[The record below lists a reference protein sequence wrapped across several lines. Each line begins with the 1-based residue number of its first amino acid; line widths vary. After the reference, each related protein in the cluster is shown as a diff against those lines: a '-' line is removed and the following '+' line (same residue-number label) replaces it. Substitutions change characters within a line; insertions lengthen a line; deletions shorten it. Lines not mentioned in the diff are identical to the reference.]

1 MPFAGMKV
9 SQLMLAVVLFG
20 SGERLATLMAD
31 TSSVL
36 RQRPGWGAG
45 AGLEMQ
51 AKLTAVTQHNGRR
64 LVSKSY
70 LPEACGRLAQRTGR
84 WMSSTTPVWMEG
96 GTSYLE
102 LVGNDRFRLAYAAH
116 VVERVPDLVTLLND
130 VASILAPGGE
140 LRLAVLDKRYCF
152 DFRRRMRRCTV
163 GIPAS
168 FVERISAWP
177 AGDLGC
183 AVWLGETWCA
193 PARPKRRTCH
203 GGTLKSCQCRTGS
216 AFQGT
221 RLLQIVAVRRSRS
234 CLLAAACAVLAL
246 APLRS
251 VAWLSP
257 AACRRQLF
265 TGLGL
270 GLLPNL
276 PALAEEQVPL
286 GSIPVDMVA
295 TAVGEKVTTP
305 NGVIYEP
312 LEMGTSEGGL
322 RNGPPR
328 GGANVVLR
336 YKAHIDGF
344 DGPVFDSSELRG
356 SRKPNKI
363 DAVECR
369 LNVDWGGEDL
379 GKETGGAQGV
389 QELLLLMQG
398 AGNGIG

>member
-1 MPFAGMKV
+1 
-9 SQLMLAVVLFG
+9 MLAVVLFG
-20 SGERLATLMAD
+20 SGERLATLMTD

-36 RQRPGWGAG
+36 RQRPGWG
-45 AGLEMQ
+45 
-51 AKLTAVTQHNGRR
+51 
-64 LVSKSY
+64 
-70 LPEACGRLAQRTGR
+70 
-84 WMSSTTPVWMEG
+84 
-96 GTSYLE
+96 
-102 LVGNDRFRLAYAAH
+102 
-116 VVERVPDLVTLLND
+116 
-130 VASILAPGGE
+130 GGE
-140 LRLAVLDKRYCF
+140 QLGRGWAGDAGEAEGWSARATCQRPVEGWPKGLAAGCPAPLPFGWREIQEKSWPVHTLAVSSLPPSWSVSRLRGGDPAG
-152 DFRRRMRRCTV
+152 DFR
-163 GIPAS
+163 
-168 FVERISAWP
+168 WP

-193 PARPKRRTCH
+193 SAAQATDLPRRDPQE
-203 GGTLKSCQCRTGS
+203 LPMQD
-216 AFQGT
+216 
-221 RLLQIVAVRRSRS
+221 RRSRS

-369 LNVDWGGEDL
+369 LNVDPSLPNCLFEAVKLMKVGAKGRAVCPPNVSYSEGKVGFDADEQGDVKKVPAGATLYYDL
-379 GKETGGAQGV
+379 
-389 QELLLLMQG
+389 ELVR
-398 AGNGIG
+398 IIKP